1 MKDFPEIPED
11 IPSITEEWESLCSF
25 DKDARIESF
34 SKEDVAKALYL
45 DKIRVLDALAVM
57 QASIVFRAV
66 RACDTYFDWFKK
78 RQGTDK
84 ESFIRPRIRIDKRY
98 STVEMAWVRRMSKS
112 KPHKEKTDSHTGNE
126 SIKNRG
132 LEFTIQ
138 TQNGQLDVFCWY
150 VYIKRGK
157 KSRYSDSIFAKEP
170 SWVLKLGPQVED
182 QFELLRKEQETITAM
197 RRMIGTIDSLQ
208 MKQFNES
215 VQEQLNLW
223 TGNRPLKT
231 LYNPNIVLD
240 SNE

>member
-1 MKDFPEIPED
+1 MKDFPEFPED
-11 IPSITEEWESLCSF
+11 IPSITEEWERLCSF
-25 DKDARIESF
+25 DKNAEIENF
-34 SKEDVAKALYL
+34 TKESIAKALYI
-45 DKIRVLDALAVM
+45 DKVRVLDALAVM

-66 RACDTYFDWFKK
+66 RACDIYFEWFKK
-78 RQGTDK
+78 RRGTDK
-84 ESFIRPRIRIDKRY
+84 ESFVRPRIRIDKRY

-112 KPHKEKTDSHTGNE
+112 KPHKEKTDSHAGDGA
-126 SIKNRG
+126 IKNRG